1 MLFFHNTHMTSHFR
15 TPMRREVGHHKN
27 LICEIMGLTGLF
39 RKNKTNTAPLSK
51 IRLLMVGDISAVM
64 L

>member
-1 MLFFHNTHMTSHFR
+1 MTSHFR

-51 IRLLMVGDISAVM
+51 IKLLMVDDISAVM